1 MKHSKKKGPQSNVR
15 EHEEGGPNT
24 EMPEQDVMGSADD
37 FAPGGSSQGDG
48 QSSDPG
54 LDARSGVAQDPP
66 VNSGETATAQR
77 SAPDTST
84 PSDAATERDRYLR
97 LAAEYDN
104 FRKRSAKERQDAGAR
119 AQGDLVRQLV
129 EALDDVAR
137 FAHVDPASTDAAT
150 VVQGVDM
157 VEKKLL
163 KALGNAGLE
172 VINPVGETFDPAL
185 HEAVATEPT
194 SAKEDDHVVSRV
206 YQPGYVFKSQLLRPA
221 RVVVKQWQG

>member
-1 MKHSKKKGPQSNVR
+1 MKHSKKKAQ
-15 EHEEGGPNT
+15 HT
-24 EMPEQDVMGSADD
+24 ELPEQDAMGSADD
-37 FAPGGSSQGDG
+37 YAPGGTSQGDG
-48 QSSDPG
+48 QS
-54 LDARSGVAQDPP
+54 
-66 VNSGETATAQR
+66 GEPTFDATA
-77 SAPDTST
+77 SAGTQDAPADPTTAEST
-84 PSDAATERDRYLR
+84 TQTASTQNQQIDAASERDRYLR

-104 FRKRSAKERQDAGAR
+104 YRKRSAKERQDAGAR
-119 AQGDLVRQLV
+119 AQGDLVRQLI

-194 SAKEDDHVVSRV
+194 SAREDDHVVSRV

-221 RVVVKQWQG
+221 RVVVKQYQG

>member
-1 MKHSKKKGPQSNVR
+1 
-15 EHEEGGPNT
+15 
-24 EMPEQDVMGSADD
+24 MPEQDAMGSPDD
-37 FAPGGSSQGDG
+37 FARGGSSQGDG
-48 QSSDPG
+48 QSGEPSF
-54 LDARSGVAQDPP
+54 DAGA
-66 VNSGETATAQR
+66 
-77 SAPDTST
+77 SAGTQT
-84 PSDAATERDRYLR
+84 PTGDAATTDVSTAQSGSGAAQSDLAGERDRYLR

-104 FRKRSAKERQDAGAR
+104 YRKRSAKERQDAGAR

-137 FAHVDPASTDAAT
+137 FAHVDPSTTDAAT

-221 RVVVKQWQG
+221 RVVVKQYQG

>member
-1 MKHSKKKGPQSNVR
+1 MKHSKKKAQ
-15 EHEEGGPNT
+15 HT
-24 EMPEQDVMGSADD
+24 ELPEQDAMGSADD
-37 FAPGGSSQGDG
+37 YAPGGSGQGDG
-48 QSSDPG
+48 QSGQSGFDNAAAGTVQDLPT
-54 LDARSGVAQDPP
+54 DANSVDTTAGASTTSSQPEASGD
-66 VNSGETATAQR
+66 
-77 SAPDTST
+77 
-84 PSDAATERDRYLR
+84 RDKYLR

-104 FRKRSAKERQDAGAR
+104 YRKRSLKERQDAGAR
-119 AQGDLVRQLV
+119 AQGDLVRQLI

-137 FAHVDPASTDAAT
+137 FAHVDPASTDATT

>member
-1 MKHSKKKGPQSNVR
+1 MKHSKKKGSQTQVSG
-15 EHEEGGPNT
+15 HEEASQHTDLPD
-24 EMPEQDVMGSADD
+24 QDVMGSADD

-48 QSSDPG
+48 QSGEPG
-54 LDARSGVAQDPP
+54 VDARSDVDQDPP
-66 VNSGETATAQR
+66 ANSGETATAQR
-77 SAPDTST
+77 GAPDASA

-119 AQGDLVRQLV
+119 AQGELVRQLV

-163 KALGNAGLE
+163 KALGSAGLE

>member
-1 MKHSKKKGPQSNVR
+1 MRHSKKKGDQKPL
-15 EHEEGGPNT
+15 
-24 EMPEQDVMGSADD
+24 PEQDVMGSEND
-37 FAPGGSSQGDG
+37 FAPGGGDG
-48 QSSDPG
+48 AAQGPDASFDSSGGTAAADG
-54 LDARSGVAQDPP
+54 SGA
-66 VNSGETATAQR
+66 SGTA
-77 SAPDTST
+77 SAGATDSRTG
-84 PSDAATERDRYLR
+84 SDATDERERYLR

-104 FRKRSAKERQDAGAR
+104 YRKRSAKERSDAGMR
-119 AQGDLVRQLV
+119 AQADLVRQLI

-137 FAHVDPASTDAAT
+137 FAHVDPATTDAAT

-163 KALGNAGLE
+163 KALGGAGLE
-172 VINPVGETFDPAL
+172 IVNPVGETFDPAL

-221 RVVVKQWQG
+221 RVVVKQWNG

>member
-1 MKHSKKKGPQSNVR
+1 MRHSKKKG
-15 EHEEGGPNT
+15 EETPL
-24 EMPEQDVMGSADD
+24 PEQNAMGSAEDY
-37 FAPGGSSQGDG
+37 APGGSASQGDG
-48 QSSDPG
+48 EGGDPQFSGSSDAG
-54 LDARSGVAQDPP
+54 ANASGTIGATDP
-66 VNSGETATAQR
+66 
-77 SAPDTST
+77 APEVDRADSDST
-84 PSDAATERDRYLR
+84 TERDRYLR

-104 FRKRSAKERQDAGAR
+104 YRKRSAKERQDAGSR
-119 AQGDLVRQLV
+119 AQADLVRQMV

-137 FAHVDPASTDAAT
+137 FAHIDPATTDSTT
-150 VVQGVDM
+150 IVQGVDM

-194 SAKEDDHVVSRV
+194 SAREDDHVVSRV

-221 RVVVKQWQG
+221 RVVVKQWNG

>member
-1 MKHSKKKGPQSNVR
+1 MRNSKKKGENPR
-15 EHEEGGPNT
+15 LPD
-24 EMPEQDVMGSADD
+24 QDVLGQRDD
-37 FAPGGSSQGDG
+37 YAAGGASQGDG
-48 QSSDPG
+48 QGGDFQDTGSASDSDAGAGTADSGVDAAAIGGATDAGRADPG
-54 LDARSGVAQDPP
+54 LTT
-66 VNSGETATAQR
+66 E
-77 SAPDTST
+77 
-84 PSDAATERDRYLR
+84 SDKYLR

-104 FRKRSAKERQDAGAR
+104 YRKRSAKERQDAGSR
-119 AQGDLVRQLV
+119 AQADLVRTLV

-137 FAHVDPASTDAAT
+137 FAHVDPATTDAGT
-150 VVQGVDM
+150 IVQGVDM

-163 KALGNAGLE
+163 KALGSAGLE

-221 RVVVKQWQG
+221 RVVVKQWNG

>member
-1 MKHSKKKGPQSNVR
+1 MKHSKKKAQ
-15 EHEEGGPNT
+15 HT
-24 EMPEQDVMGSADD
+24 DLPEQDAMGSADD
-37 FAPGGSSQGDG
+37 YAPGGSDQGDG
-48 QSSDPG
+48 QSGEPG
-54 LDARSGVAQDPP
+54 FDTTASAGTQDPP
-66 VNSGETATAQR
+66 T
-77 SAPDTST
+77 DTSSAET
-84 PSDAATERDRYLR
+84 TRPGASTTSSQPADVGERDRYLR

-104 FRKRSAKERQDAGAR
+104 YRKRSLKERQDAGAR
-119 AQGDLVRQLV
+119 AQGDLVRQLI

-137 FAHVDPASTDAAT
+137 FAHVDPTSTDAAT

>member
-1 MKHSKKKGPQSNVR
+1 MKQSKKKGPASEIRDQ
-15 EHEEGGPNT
+15 EGVGHQQL
-24 EMPEQDVMGSADD
+24 PEQDAMGSADD
-37 FAPGGSSQGDG
+37 FAPGGSTQGDG
-48 QSSDPG
+48 QGGEGTYEASASAG
-54 LDARSGVAQDPP
+54 TQDPP
-66 VNSGETATAQR
+66 TTTTSESGPGQGASQE
-77 SAPDTST
+77 
-84 PSDAATERDRYLR
+84 SDASADRDRYLR

-104 FRKRSAKERQDAGAR
+104 YRKRSAKERQDAGTR
-119 AQGDLVRQLV
+119 AQAELVRQMI

-137 FAHVDPASTDAAT
+137 FAHVDPATTDAAT

-206 YQPGYVFKSQLLRPA
+206 YQPGYLFKSQLLRPA
-221 RVVVKQWQG
+221 RVVVKQYQG

>member
-1 MKHSKKKGPQSNVR
+1 MRHSKKRGEQTPL
-15 EHEEGGPNT
+15 
-24 EMPEQDVMGSADD
+24 PEQDAMGSPDD
-37 FAPGGSSQGDG
+37 YPPGGSSSQGDG
-48 QSSDPG
+48 QAGDPG
-54 LDARSGVAQDPP
+54 FSGSDSSQAANAVGAADAGGTELGQSDLDA
-66 VNSGETATAQR
+66 TA
-77 SAPDTST
+77 
-84 PSDAATERDRYLR
+84 ERDRYLR

-104 FRKRSAKERQDAGAR
+104 YRKRSAKERSDAGAR
-119 AQGDLVRQLV
+119 AQADLVRQLV

-137 FAHVDPASTDAAT
+137 FAHIDPASTDAAT

-163 KALGNAGLE
+163 KTLGNAGLS

-206 YQPGYVFKSQLLRPA
+206 YQPGYLFNSQLLRPA
-221 RVVVKQWQG
+221 RVVVKQWNG

>member
-1 MKHSKKKGPQSNVR
+1 MRHSKKKAENAPL
-15 EHEEGGPNT
+15 PD
-24 EMPEQDVMGSADD
+24 QDAMGSADD
-37 FAPGGSSQGDG
+37 YAPGASQGDG
-48 QSSDPG
+48 QSGDPAFSDSAGAAVDPAPATSA
-54 LDARSGVAQDPP
+54 DASGASSGGTETTRVDSDVA
-66 VNSGETATAQR
+66 A
-77 SAPDTST
+77 
-84 PSDAATERDRYLR
+84 ERDKYLR

-104 FRKRSAKERQDAGAR
+104 YRKRSAKERQDAGAR
-119 AQGDLVRQLV
+119 AQADLVRNLV

-137 FAHVDPASTDAAT
+137 FAHVDPTSTDAT
-150 VVQGVDM
+150 TIVQGVDM

-206 YQPGYVFKSQLLRPA
+206 YQPGYLFKSQLLRPA
-221 RVVVKQWQG
+221 RVVVKQWNG

>member
-1 MKHSKKKGPQSNVR
+1 MRHSKKRG
-15 EHEEGGPNT
+15 
-24 EMPEQDVMGSADD
+24 EQAPLPDQDAMGSPDD
-37 FAPGGSSQGDG
+37 YPPGGSSSQGDG
-48 QSSDPG
+48 QDAEPPFDGGADAGDASGAAGAATIEGADSSQTG
-54 LDARSGVAQDPP
+54 Q
-66 VNSGETATAQR
+66 
-77 SAPDTST
+77 
-84 PSDAATERDRYLR
+84 DAAVERDRYLR

-104 FRKRSAKERQDAGAR
+104 YRKRSAKERSDAGAR
-119 AQGDLVRQLV
+119 AQADLVRQLV

-137 FAHVDPASTDAAT
+137 FAHIDPATTDANT

-194 SAKEDDHVVSRV
+194 SAREDDHVVSRV

-221 RVVVKQWQG
+221 RVVVKQWNG

>member
-1 MKHSKKKGPQSNVR
+1 
-15 EHEEGGPNT
+15 
-24 EMPEQDVMGSADD
+24 MGSADD
-37 FAPGGSSQGDG
+37 FARGGSSQGDG
-48 QSSDPG
+48 QSGEPTFDPSASAG
-54 LDARSGVAQDPP
+54 TQDPP
-66 VNSGETATAQR
+66 A
-77 SAPDTST
+77 
-84 PSDAATERDRYLR
+84 DAATTDMSATQTASSQSDAGADRDRYLR

-104 FRKRSAKERQDAGAR
+104 YRKRSAKERQDAGAR
-119 AQGDLVRQLV
+119 AQGELVRQLI

-137 FAHVDPASTDAAT
+137 FAHVDPATTDAAT

-172 VINPVGETFDPAL
+172 VINPVGDTFDPAL

-194 SAKEDDHVVSRV
+194 SAREDDHVVSRV

-221 RVVVKQWQG
+221 RVVVKQYQG

>member
-1 MKHSKKKGPQSNVR
+1 MKHGKKKTQ
-15 EHEEGGPNT
+15 HT
-24 EMPEQDVMGSADD
+24 ELPEQDAMGSADD
-37 FAPGGSSQGDG
+37 YPPGASSQGDG
-48 QSSDPG
+48 QTGDGFEGTTTAGATEDSTV
-54 LDARSGVAQDPP
+54 DAAATGAAQ
-66 VNSGETATAQR
+66 SETMNQ
-77 SAPDTST
+77 SADTS
-84 PSDAATERDRYLR
+84 TERDRYLR

-104 FRKRSAKERQDAGAR
+104 YRKRSLKERQDAGAR
-119 AQGDLVRQLV
+119 AQGDLVRQLI

-137 FAHVDPASTDAAT
+137 FAHVDPATTDATT

-194 SAKEDDHVVSRV
+194 SAREDDHVVSRV

>member
-1 MKHSKKKGPQSNVR
+1 
-15 EHEEGGPNT
+15 
-24 EMPEQDVMGSADD
+24 MGSADD
-37 FAPGGSSQGDG
+37 FARGGSSQGDG
-48 QSSDPG
+48 QSGEPNFDSSASAG
-54 LDARSGVAQDPP
+54 TQDPP
-66 VNSGETATAQR
+66 ADTTATDTAQ
-77 SAPDTST
+77 SASSSQ
-84 PSDAATERDRYLR
+84 SDAAAERDRYLR

-104 FRKRSAKERQDAGAR
+104 YRKRSAKERQDAGAR
-119 AQGDLVRQLV
+119 AQGELVRQMV

-137 FAHVDPASTDAAT
+137 FAHVDPATTDAAT

-194 SAKEDDHVVSRV
+194 SAREDDHVVSRV

-221 RVVVKQWQG
+221 RVVVKQYQG